1 MQTAVFC
8 HTVFQKI
15 NLHAVQVHAVLAIKS
30 LCPWRDYRLSCTVQH
45 SQRAEQSKAR
55 LSIHRLSLSV
65 LEPAAEPQLQLEGM
79 LLKLNSGSR
88 KHSRQRQQPNKRV
101 TLGGM
106 ARIVCVCVL
115 CAFVCEGGELAAISP
130 AGLTSDTRHLQ
141 IFCQKK
147 EASSWSRS
155 GRDTRSSRHR
165 HQH

>member
-1 MQTAVFC
+1 MIRCKLPCFVILYFRKSTCVQYEYMQRSQLKASVPGGI
-8 HTVFQKI
+8 I
-15 NLHAVQVHAVLAIKS
+15 NS
-30 LCPWRDYRLSCTVQH
+30 PLCYVQH

-106 ARIVCVCVL
+106 ARIVCVRVL

-147 EASSWSRS
+147 GGLQLRQKWP
-155 GRDTRSSRHR
+155 
-165 HQH
+165 